1 LSSAEA
7 QRFADIA
14 TDVTNAVR
22 QKGKFDNKTLEME
35 LDAAEMT
42 VNSEAIRWLVGKQV
56 HITSKGDVYGRK
68 WDSESYDA
76 VLLKEL
82 EKEYHNNLILLAI
95 KAGFTSVR
103 EISKK
108 TNLDLLRISYL
119 LADLERTSRV
129 EFLEM
134 NNSIPAFGVL

>member
-1 LSSAEA
+1 MSSAEA

-22 QKGKFDNKTLEME
+22 QKGKFDNKTLEMK

-68 WDSESYDA
+68 WDLESYDA

>member
-1 LSSAEA
+1 MSSAEA

>member
-22 QKGKFDNKTLEME
+22 QKGKFDNKTLEMK